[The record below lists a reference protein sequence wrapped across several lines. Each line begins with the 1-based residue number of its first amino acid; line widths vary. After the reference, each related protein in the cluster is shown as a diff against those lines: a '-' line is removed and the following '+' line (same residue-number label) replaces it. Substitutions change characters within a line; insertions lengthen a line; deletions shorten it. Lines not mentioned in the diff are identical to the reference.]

1 MEAIAKTVF
10 PIAVASVGVLLAFQ
24 GVLMI
29 VAYTVLAE
37 RKVLGWIQGRIG
49 PNRVGYWGM
58 LQPFADLFKFIFKE
72 DIVPDK
78 STKFVYFLAPLVAL
92 TCALMPIVVYPFGPR
107 LTDPLSWIAPYL
119 ISAVEWIPAVG
130 QSLVDG
136 ITWLVPQAQNMPLTI
151 GRIDVG
157 VLYVLGITSVG
168 VYGIALAGWS
178 SNNKYSLM
186 GGLRSSAQMISYEL
200 AMGAS
205 VIGVVMLSGS
215 LDLGGIIDAQAKS
228 PFKWFIIPQF
238 IGFVVFLISAFAET
252 NRVPFDLPEAETELV
267 AGFHT
272 EYSALK
278 FALFFMA
285 EYVNMF
291 TGSVMCV
298 TLFLGGWYIPGLD
311 YLART
316 IGIQEW
322 LGAGTVLYA
331 LVSHVGFIVKIC
343 AFLFFYIWIRGTLP
357 RFRFDQLM
365 NFGWKFLLPLA
376 LANVIV
382 TIIAV
387 YVIEKYSLF

>member
-1 MEAIAKTVF
+1 MEAIVKTIF
-10 PIAVASVGVLLAFQ
+10 PVAVISVGIFLAFQ

-49 PNRVGYWGM
+49 PNRVGWWGV

-78 STKFVYFLAPLVAL
+78 STKFVYYLAPIVAL
-92 TCALMPIVVYPFGPR
+92 TCALLPIVVYPFGPAITTVDWSFLPYNLGDNITR
-107 LTDPLSWIAPYL
+107 LPMTIA
-119 ISAVEWIPAVG
+119 
-130 QSLVDG
+130 Q
-136 ITWLVPQAQNMPLTI
+136 
-151 GRIDVG
+151 IDVG
-157 VLYVLGITSVG
+157 VLFVLGITSVG

-186 GGLRSSAQMISYEL
+186 GGLRSSAQLISYEL

-205 VIGVVMLSGS
+205 VIGVVMLAGT
-215 LDLGGIIDAQAKS
+215 LDLNGIIFAQINS

-238 IGFVVFLISAFAET
+238 IGFIVFLIAAFAET

-291 TGSVMCV
+291 TVSVMV
-298 TLFLGGWYIPGLD
+298 TVLFLGGWYIPGLS
-311 YLART
+311 Y
-316 IGIQEW
+316 IFEFGSIP
-322 LGAGTVLYA
+322 YA
-331 LVSHVGFIVKIC
+331 LVSHIGFIGKIC

-376 LANVIV
+376 LANVIF
-382 TIIAV
+382 TILIV
-387 YVIEKYSLF
+387 YFLNR

>member
-1 MEAIAKTVF
+1 MESIAKTIF
-10 PIAVASVGVLLAFQ
+10 PVAVVAVGILLAFQ

-49 PNRVGYWGM
+49 PNRVGFWGT
-58 LQPFADLFKFIFKE
+58 LQPFADLLKFIFKE

-107 LTDPLSWIAPYL
+107 LTDPLGWISPYL

-130 QSLVDG
+130 QSLVEA
-136 ITWLVPQAQNMPLTI
+136 IKWLVPQAQNMPLVI

-205 VIGVVMLSGS
+205 VIGVVML
-215 LDLGGIIDAQAKS
+215 
-228 PFKWFIIPQF
+228 
-238 IGFVVFLISAFAET
+238 
-252 NRVPFDLPEAETELV
+252 
-267 AGFHT
+267 AGFD
-272 EYSALK
+272 ESYLQRR
-278 FALFFMA
+278 L
-285 EYVNMF
+285 
-291 TGSVMCV
+291 GS
-298 TLFLGGWYIPGLD
+298 
-311 YLART
+311 
-316 IGIQEW
+316 
-322 LGAGTVLYA
+322 GAGKVA
-331 LVSHVGFIVKIC
+331 IP
-343 AFLFFYIWIRGTLP
+343 IRPDAAVP
-357 RFRFDQLM
+357 R
-365 NFGWKFLLPLA
+365 
-376 LANVIV
+376 
-382 TIIAV
+382 
-387 YVIEKYSLF
+387 S

>member
-1 MEAIAKTVF
+1 MESVLKTAF
-10 PIAVASVGVLLAFQ
+10 PFIVISVGILLAFQ

-37 RKVLGWIQGRIG
+37 RKILGWIQGRIG
-49 PNRVGYWGM
+49 PNRVGPWGV
-58 LQPFADLFKFIFKE
+58 LQPFADLLKFIFKE
-72 DIVPDK
+72 DLVPDK
-78 STKFVYFLAPLVAL
+78 STKFVYFLAPMVAL
-92 TCALMPIVVYPFGPR
+92 TCALLPIVVYPFGPR
-107 LTDPLSWIAPYL
+107 IADPL
-119 ISAVEWIPAVG
+119 G
-130 QSLVDG
+130 
-136 ITWLVPQAQNMPLTI
+136 WLVPYVAGVAYVGDATIWIAEQAKNMPLTI
-151 GRIDVG
+151 ARIDVG
-157 VLYVLGITSVG
+157 VLFVLGITSVG

-178 SNNKYSLM
+178 SNSKYSLM

-205 VIGVVMLSGS
+205 VIGAVMLAGT
-215 LDLGGIIDAQAKS
+215 LDLNGIILAQVNS

-238 IGFVVFLISAFAET
+238 IGFFVFLIAAFAET

-291 TGSVMCV
+291 TVSVMCTV
-298 TLFLGGWYIPGLD
+298 LFLGGWYVPGLGHI
-311 YLART
+311 LEPGS
-316 IGIQEW
+316 IP
-322 LGAGTVLYA
+322 YA
-331 LVSHVGFIVKIC
+331 LVSHVAFIGKIC
-343 AFLFFYIWIRGTLP
+343 AFLFFYIWVRGTLP

-365 NFGWKFLLPLA
+365 NFGWKFLLPVA

-382 TIIAV
+382 TIVVV
-387 YVIEKYSLF
+387 YFLNR

>member
-1 MEAIAKTVF
+1 MESALKTAFPFIAY
-10 PIAVASVGVLLAFQ
+10 SVGILLAFQ

-29 VAYTVLAE
+29 VAYTVLGE
-37 RKVLGWIQGRIG
+37 RKVLGWMQGRVG
-49 PNRVGYWGM
+49 PNRVGPWGV

-92 TCALMPIVVYPFGPR
+92 TCALLPIVVYPFGPR
-107 LTDPLSWIAPYL
+107 VADPLGWAVPYVADIAYVGPATAWIA
-119 ISAVEWIPAVG
+119 E
-130 QSLVDG
+130 
-136 ITWLVPQAQNMPLTI
+136 QAINMPLTI
-151 GRIDVG
+151 ARIDVG
-157 VLYVLGITSVG
+157 VLFVLGITSVG
-168 VYGIALAGWS
+168 IYGIVLAGWS
-178 SNNKYSLM
+178 SNSKYSLM

-205 VIGVVMLSGS
+205 VIGVVMLAGT
-215 LDLGGIIDAQAKS
+215 LDLNGIIEAQSRS

-238 IGFVVFLISAFAET
+238 IGFVVFLIAAFAET

-291 TGSVMCV
+291 TVSVMCV
-298 TLFLGGWYIPGLD
+298 VLFLGGWYVPGLS
-311 YLART
+311 Y
-316 IGIQEW
+316 IFEVGSIP
-322 LGAGTVLYA
+322 YA
-331 LVSHVGFIVKIC
+331 LASHVGFLLKIFF
-343 AFLFFYIWIRGTLP
+343 FLFLYIWVRGTLP

-376 LANVIV
+376 IANVIL
-382 TIIAV
+382 TI
-387 YVIEKYSLF
+387 VIVFFLNR